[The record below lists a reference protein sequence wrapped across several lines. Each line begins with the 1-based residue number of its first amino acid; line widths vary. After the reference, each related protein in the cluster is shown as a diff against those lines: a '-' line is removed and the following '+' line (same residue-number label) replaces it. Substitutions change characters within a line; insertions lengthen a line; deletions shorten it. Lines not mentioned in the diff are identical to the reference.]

1 MVLVM
6 GLNDWFIDHLWITYC
21 IIFVFSAY
29 VYNKVFRVRK
39 LPILKEIIL
48 YLIIGAGSFM
58 LLLFQV
64 DAELPIVLS
73 LFVAIVMMLLYRGRV
88 LYTNWRN
95 KGKNNQDQSR

>member
-1 MVLVM
+1 M

-21 IIFVFSAY
+21 IIFVFTAY

-39 LPILKEIIL
+39 LPILKELIL

-73 LFVAIVMMLLYRGRV
+73 LVVAIVMMLLYRGRV
-88 LYTNWRN
+88 SYTSWRN
-95 KGKNNQDQSR
+95 KDQNDQDKSN

>member
-1 MVLVM
+1 MLIM
-6 GLNDWFIDHLWITYC
+6 GLNDWFVDHLWITYF
-21 IIFVFSAY
+21 IIFVFTAY

-64 DAELPIVLS
+64 DARLPIVPS
-73 LFVAIVMMLLYRGRV
+73 LFVAIVMMLMYRGRV
-88 LYTNWRN
+88 IYTSWRN
-95 KGKNNQDQSR
+95 KDQRDQSE